1 MLQFNTAEI
10 SLLLQ
15 QKLSSTGIYTAS
27 LPAVSREAVFIQPAE
42 QLRVFNFLFYETSL
56 RFDQLHNMMLIFEPG
71 EFANKYWMQFQ
82 LGSRYY
88 SNRLDICIP
97 FILQNSELYSVKHL
111 YMNAAK
117 FEKWMSDIHGIEFLQ
132 RSTPVKRISEKVKS
146 LLMLLPI

>member
-15 QKLSSTGIYTAS
+15 QKLSLTDIYAAS
-27 LPAVSREAVFIQPAE
+27 LPAVSREAVFVQPAE

-56 RFDQLHNMMLIFEPG
+56 RFDQLHNMLLIFEPG

-88 SNRLDICIP
+88 SNRLDVCIP
-97 FILQNSELYSVKHL
+97 FMLYGSSLYSLKHL
-111 YMNAAK
+111 YLNAAK
-117 FEKWMSDIHGIEFLQ
+117 FEQWMSDIHGIEFLQ
-132 RSTPVKRISEKVKS
+132 RSTPAKRITEKVKS

>member
-1 MLQFNTAEI
+1 MLHFNTAEI
-10 SLLLQ
+10 SFLLQ
-15 QKLSSTGIYTAS
+15 QKLSLTSVYTAS
-27 LPAVSREAVFIQPAE
+27 LPAVSREAVFVQPAE

-56 RFDQLHNMMLIFEPG
+56 RFDQLHNMLLIFEPG

-88 SNRLDICIP
+88 SNRLDVCIP

-132 RSTPVKRISEKVKS
+132 RSTSVKRISEKVKS

>member
-27 LPAVSREAVFIQPAE
+27 LPAVSREAVFVQSGE

-88 SNRLDICIP
+88 SNLLDVCIP
-97 FILQNSELYSVKHL
+97 FILQSSELYSVKHL

-117 FEKWMSDIHGIEFLQ
+117 FEKWMSDIHGIGFLQ

>member
-27 LPAVSREAVFIQPAE
+27 LPAVSREAVFVQPGE

-88 SNRLDICIP
+88 SNRLDVCIP
-97 FILQNSELYSVKHL
+97 FILQKSELHSVKHL

>member
-27 LPAVSREAVFIQPAE
+27 LPAVSREAVFIQPSE

>member
-1 MLQFNTAEI
+1 
-10 SLLLQ
+10 
-15 QKLSSTGIYTAS
+15 
-27 LPAVSREAVFIQPAE
+27 
-42 QLRVFNFLFYETSL
+42 
-56 RFDQLHNMMLIFEPG
+56 
-71 EFANKYWMQFQ
+71 MQFQ

-88 SNRLDICIP
+88 SNRLDVCIP

>member
-15 QKLSSTGIYTAS
+15 QKLSLTSVHTAS
-27 LPAVSREAVFIQPAE
+27 LPAVSREAVFVQPAE
-42 QLRVFNFLFYETSL
+42 QLQTFNFLFYETSL
-56 RFDQLHNMMLIFEPG
+56 RFDQLHNMLLIFEPG
-71 EFANKYWMQFQ
+71 EFSNKYWMQFQ

-88 SNRLDICIP
+88 SNLLDVCVP
-97 FILQNSELYSVKHL
+97 FTKHELGLYSIKHL
-111 YMNAAK
+111 YLNAAK

-146 LLMLLPI
+146 LLLLLPI